1 MPQTMKSLAVIATVW
16 FPYSHADVIVR
27 RWLEPDPERDA
38 PWGFSGTSTKI
49 ASLFLA
55 QVPENDIGV
64 GLCEKHGVPIFP
76 TIKDALTL
84 GTDTLAVDGVLLIG
98 EHGDYP
104 TNANWQKLYPRKEF
118 FDEIVAV
125 FDKSGR
131 VVPVFCDK
139 HFSWNGEWA
148 KEMWNVVQEKQIPW
162 LAGSSTTLVGF
173 RHATLGKVTPP
184 PQDTKIIEGVCT
196 FNVGAEA
203 YGFHSL
209 EVAELV
215 LEKRLGGET
224 GVKNITALAGEE
236 VFAAINEGRIPAD
249 LLDACLAAEGLT
261 QAGLHENIQNAAIE
275 TEYCPANPTAFL
287 IEHNDGVLVWHV
299 CLQGH
304 VANFS
309 VAFRTENG
317 IFAGTSNIGNYD
329 TFFHNFAALNAQIE
343 KLVLTGT
350 CDVPPERTL
359 LTTLTIERC
368 CIALAD
374 VLQKKGN

>member
-1 MPQTMKSLAVIATVW
+1 MDKSIKSLAVVATVW

-27 RWLEPDPERDA
+27 RWLEPHPERDA
-38 PWGFSGTSTKI
+38 PWGFLGTQTRI
-49 ASLFLA
+49 ASVFLA
-55 QVPENDIGV
+55 QSPENDIGG
-64 GLCEKHGVPIFP
+64 GLCEKHGVPLFA
-76 TIKDALTL
+76 TIEDALTL

-98 EHGDYP
+98 EHGEYP
-104 TNANWQKLYPRKEF
+104 VNARWQKLYPRKEF

-131 VVPVFCDK
+131 VVPIFCDK
-139 HFSWNGEWA
+139 HFSWNGAWA
-148 KEMWNVVQEKQIPW
+148 QEMWATVQEKQIPW

-173 RHATLGKVTPP
+173 HHATLGKVMPP
-184 PQDTKIIEGVCT
+184 PANSRITEGVCT
-196 FNVGAEA
+196 FNVGPEA

-209 EVAELV
+209 EVAEAI
-215 LEKRLGGET
+215 LEKRVGGET
-224 GVKNITALAGEE
+224 GVKNVMAFAGEE
-236 VFAAINEGRIPAD
+236 VFTAITDGRVPAD

-261 QAGLHENIQNAAIE
+261 QAELRINTLNAAIE

-287 IEHNDGVLVWHV
+287 IEYNDGVLVWHV

-317 IFAGTSNIGNYD
+317 IFAGTADCGGED
-329 TFFHNFAALNAQIE
+329 TFFHHFAALNGQIE

-359 LTTLTIERC
+359 LTTLTIEQC
-368 CIALAD
+368 CIALAE
-374 VLQKKGN
+374 VLCHTS